1 MRFRDEARTWAYAR
15 PVLKGFGPSLSFRQ
29 TRHPALDGA
38 RGLAVLAMVMGHTLD
53 ALLAP
58 AFRDH
63 PWVQEYWKVRGITA
77 PLFLLVS
84 GWAVVMALG
93 TKPGAAKDSFGRRFR
108 RALLLLFLGYLLH
121 WPGWGAVRELGF
133 SDAMLRKVFQFD
145 ALQCIGA
152 ALLLGAMAL
161 VVTPNRGAR
170 ALLLGGLAVGIPLAS
185 VGMWNAGAHL
195 PVPLQ
200 QFIGNGEGSRFPFFP
215 WAGFFFA
222 GAFAAHGLHVLKPGL
237 PQGFSLLALG
247 GALLALTRWVPVEWT
262 PTSPTMVMYRV
273 AQGLLVLGVVNLLPQ
288 RVSCLLAPL
297 GRLSLW
303 IYVLHLPVVYG
314 WADIAGLAQRIG
326 PRLGIAAALGTS
338 VALLVGCYLIARMG
352 RWVQEQARPWRA
364 GSTTLN
370 ASVGTA
376 RLGQ

>member
-1 MRFRDEARTWAYAR
+1 MLASA
-15 PVLKGFGPSLSFRQ
+15 LNGLGPSLSFRQ

-38 RGLAVLAMVMGHTLD
+38 RGLAVVAMVMGHTLD

-58 AFRDH
+58 ALRDH
-63 PWVQEYWKVRGITA
+63 PWIQRYWELRGITA

-121 WPGWGAVRELGF
+121 WPGWGAVRDLGY
-133 SDAMLRKVFQFD
+133 SDAMLAKVFQFD

-152 ALLLGAMAL
+152 ALLLGAFVL
-161 VVTPNRGAR
+161 VLTPNRSAR
-170 ALLLGGLAVGIPLAS
+170 ALLLAGLAVGIPLAS
-185 VGMWNAGAHL
+185 AVLWKAGAHL
-195 PVPLQ
+195 PVPVQ

-222 GAFAAHGLHVLKPGL
+222 GAFAAHGLHVLKPGW
-237 PQGFSLLALG
+237 PQGLALIAL
-247 GALLALTRWVPVEWT
+247 GAGLLALTRWVPVEWT

-273 AQGLLVLGVVNLLPQ
+273 AQGLLVLGAVNLLPQ
-288 RVSCLLAPL
+288 RVSGLLAPL

-303 IYVLHLPVVYG
+303 LYVLHLPIVYG
-314 WADIAGLAQRIG
+314 WADIAGLGQRIG
-326 PRLGIAAALGTS
+326 PRLGLVAALGVS
-338 VALLVGCYLIARMG
+338 VALLASCYLIARFG
-352 RWVQEQARPWRA
+352 RWVREQAQPWRS
-364 GSTTLN
+364 GSTTLG
-370 ASVGTA
+370 ARVGTA

>member
-1 MRFRDEARTWAYAR
+1 
-15 PVLKGFGPSLSFRQ
+15 LKGFGPSLNFRQ

-58 AFRDH
+58 ALRDH
-63 PWVQEYWKVRGITA
+63 PWVQEYWKLRGITA

-121 WPGWGAVRELGF
+121 WPGWGTVRDMGF
-133 SDAMLRKVFQFD
+133 SEAMLRRVFQFD

-152 ALLLGAMAL
+152 ALLLGAVAL
-161 VVTPNRGAR
+161 VMTPHRGAR

-185 VGMWNAGAHL
+185 AAMWQAGVHL
-195 PVPLQ
+195 PAPVQ

-222 GAFAAHGLHVLKPGL
+222 GAFAAHGLHLLKPG
-237 PQGFSLLALG
+237 PAQGFALLALG

-262 PTSPTMVMYRV
+262 PTSPTVVLYRV
-273 AQGLLVLGVVNLLPQ
+273 AQGLLVLGAVNLLPR
-288 RVSCLLAPL
+288 RVSGLLAPL

-314 WADIAGLAQRIG
+314 WADIGGLAQRIG
-326 PRLGIAAALGTS
+326 PRLGLAAALGVS
-338 VALLVGCYLIARMG
+338 VALLIGCYVVARVG
-352 RWVQEQARPWRA
+352 RWLREQARPWRS
-364 GSTTLN
+364 GSTTLD
-370 ASVGTA
+370 VGTV